1 MGFILNRKDPEDID
15 NVTYVTAHEIG
26 HQWWGHQLTSAD
38 QQGNTFLVE
47 SMAQYSALLVMEK
60 VYGPE
65 QIRKFLK
72 LEMDRYLRARGGE
85 KLEELPLMRVENQG
99 YIHYQKG
106 GIAMYLLK
114 EELGEAVVNRTLQ
127 RLLKQYAF
135 KAAPYPNPQDFL
147 RILREEAGPAHEQLI
162 ADLFERI
169 TLYDIKVSSAAT
181 RKLAEGQWET
191 TLQVKAAKFYADGVG
206 KETAAPLN
214 ESFEVGLFT
223 AEPGKKGF
231 KRESVLL
238 MQRGAV
244 HDGEQQIVLRS
255 STEPKFAGV
264 DPYNKHIDRNT
275 DDNVVAVTGGS

>member
-1 MGFILNRKDPEDID
+1 M
-15 NVTYVTAHEIG
+15 VTYVTAHEVG
-26 HQWWGHQLTSAD
+26 HQWWGHQLISAD
-38 QQGNTFLVE
+38 QQGNTFLIE
-47 SMAQYSALLVMEK
+47 SMAQYSALLVMERT
-60 VYGPE
+60 YGPE

-72 LEMDRYLRARGGE
+72 LEMDKYLRARGGE

-114 EELGEAVVNRTLQ
+114 EELGEAVVNRSLR
-127 RLLKQYAF
+127 RLLGQYAF
-135 KAAPYPNPQDFL
+135 KPAPYPNPRDFL
-147 RILREEAGPAHEQLI
+147 RILREEAGPDHEQLI

-169 TLYDIKVSSAAT
+169 TLYDLKASSATT
-181 RKLAEGQWET
+181 RKLPDGQWET
-191 TLQVKAAKFYADGVG
+191 TLQVKGAKFYADGRG
-206 KETAAPLN
+206 KETATALN

-238 MQRGAV
+238 MQRCV
-244 HDGEQQIVLRS
+244 LHDGEQQIVLRS
-255 STEPKFAGV
+255 RAAPTFAGV

-275 DDNVVAVTGGS
+275 DDNVVAVKAGS